1 MPGVRARSLIRLG
14 LGLLLGLERILALM
28 GNGRA
33 RFIYRSWLDLV
44 LSLDL
49 HLVLLLGL
57 GVRLRFGFRV
67 GLG

>member
-1 MPGVRARSLIRLG
+1 M
-14 LGLLLGLERILALM
+14 GLERILALM

-33 RFIYRSWLDLV
+33 KFIYRSWLDLV

-49 HLVLLLGL
+49 HLVLTLGLGL

-67 GLG
+67 GLGWCFGKV